1 MAIDPVCKRILT
13 MYKIFLKR
21 FLLITVI
28 LLTVCFLNNPIAFA
42 HKGHSGPTKVFMEE
56 KEALKT
62 MLPKSDKVVKRKE
75 LLKKEQVKDAVKRW
89 GYSPD
94 EGVYTYFISKDKDGN
109 FSGALFIREIE
120 YKHGNINIAI
130 GYNKIGEVTV
140 IKVISCPEKYLQELT
155 ENIELNGFLYNFSHL
170 KIDEV
175 ILKGKSYENEPK
187 ETLKYLIAKEIE
199 GTAIL
204 FKLFQGK

>member
-1 MAIDPVCKRILT
+1 MYRI
-13 MYKIFLKR
+13 IFKR
-21 FLLITVI
+21 FFLITV
-28 LLTVCFLNNPIAFA
+28 LLFGCYLLNTTNAFA
-42 HKGHSGPTKVFMEE
+42 HKGHAGPTKVFMEE

-62 MLPKSDKVVKRKE
+62 MLPKDDKIVKRKE

-94 EGVYTYFISKDKDGN
+94 EGVYTYFISKDKEGN
-109 FSGALFIREIE
+109 FSGALFIREFE

-140 IKVISCPEKYLQELT
+140 IKVISCSEKHLKELT
-155 ENIELNGFLYNFSHL
+155 ENIESNGFLYNFSHL

-175 ILKGKSYENEPK
+175 ISKGKSYENESK
-187 ETLKYLIAKEIE
+187 ETLKYIIAKEIE